1 MSNKSLN
8 KIENQKHIVDYLIKK
23 YKQNTKPNNQEVY
36 KIASKTKFTCQQIKK
51 WFSDERFKRNRD
63 RCFPEKTLNFLI
75 QEFEKQRYLSPD
87 KIHLFANKLNLTYK
101 QVLRWFNRRRCKNG
115 FTKLNDKKGIFIY
128 NKIELFIKKIKYILI
143 EKNNHTI
150 ELVCDEYVLKNIF
163 PNNNIFILTKK

>member
-63 RCFPEKTLNFLI
+63 HCFPEKTLNFLI
-75 QEFEKQRYLSPD
+75 QEFEKQRYPSTEM
-87 KIHLFANKLNLTYK
+87 IQMFANELNLTLK
-101 QVLRWFNRRRCKNG
+101 QVMQWFCDRRYKYG
-115 FTKLNDKKGIFIY
+115 HAILNDKKGISI
-128 NKIELFIKKIKYILI
+128 
-143 EKNNHTI
+143 
-150 ELVCDEYVLKNIF
+150 
-163 PNNNIFILTKK
+163 